1 MFYFLISNVMKTTI
15 ITSEQVA
22 AIARSLVNNYKS
34 LRAIKEAC
42 YKSLVSKYEK
52 EGAKSIIKA
61 AQSIINESVE
71 NKVATAWSHVSVENI
86 LKAAFKDLTKGG
98 KSGEFAALAK
108 TVEQS
113 YTDVMDFV
121 ARCYPYTIDGQP
133 ARKITYIE
141 ESEERLECIFD
152 VYEVMTITPENA
164 VKILKSAHVNQ
175 GRSAKRRL
183 VKGVGVCT
191 TTQVKSRHE
200 VARYRID
207 RDEEGR
213 LIKGDKIEI
222 DYTLPVVRLD
232 EYRTLREVNKELA
245 ESENK

>member
-1 MFYFLISNVMKTTI
+1 MKPSI
-15 ITSEQVA
+15 ITSEQVT
-22 AIARSLVNNYKS
+22 AIAKSLVNNYKS
-34 LRAIKEAC
+34 LRAIKENC
-42 YKSLVSKYEK
+42 YKSLVSKYER

-61 AQSIINESVE
+61 AQSIINESVD
-71 NKVATAWSHVSVENI
+71 NKVVTAWSHVSVDNI
-86 LKAAFKDLTKGG
+86 LKVAFRGLVKGG

-133 ARKITYIE
+133 ARKVTYIE
-141 ESEERLECIFD
+141 ETHGTKEYEYECIFD
-152 VYEVMTITPENA
+152 VYEVITITPENA

-175 GRSAKRRL
+175 GRIAKRRL

-213 LIKGDKIEI
+213 IVKGDKIEV

-232 EYRTLREVNKELA
+232 EYRTLSEVNKALA
-245 ESENK
+245 KSEK